1 MPRSVS
7 VACSQLLYVCFF
19 LPISSLQPLSE
30 SWGGGGG
37 TLKPSAP
44 STLIC
49 SDGKR
54 VSHTKTIHMHSHRAL
69 TLKGT
74 LSWCFCV
81 VFPFCALESL
91 CLISNRFK
99 VIFRWILVLYF
110 QSSQQNDKWHLSG
123 SIFFGVLYPTPPNEV
138 FYLTE
143 TELYVWFCFFY
154 LTFNTA
160 SGCQN
165 NR

>member
-30 SWGGGGG
+30 SWGWGGGG
-37 TLKPSAP
+37 DIKA
-44 STLIC
+44 IC
-49 SDGKR
+49 SIYSDLLRWQEGL
-54 VSHTKTIHMHSHRAL
+54 SHKDNTHAQTQSS

-138 FYLTE
+138 FYFNA
-143 TELYVWFCFFY
+143 TELYVWFSVFFI
-154 LTFNTA
+154 
-160 SGCQN
+160 
-165 NR
+165 

>member
-30 SWGGGGG
+30 SGGGDI
-37 TLKPSAP
+37 KAIWS
-44 STLIC
+44 IY
-49 SDGKR
+49 SDLLRWQEGL
-54 VSHTKTIHMHSHRAL
+54 SNTKTIHMHRHRAL

-81 VFPFCALESL
+81 AFPFCALESL
-91 CLISNRFK
+91 CLISNSFK
-99 VIFRWILVLYF
+99 VVFRGILVLYF

-123 SIFFGVLYPTPPNEV
+123 SIFYGVLYPTPPNLV
-138 FYLTE
+138 FYLSA
-143 TELYVWFCFFY
+143 TELCLILSFF
-154 LTFNTA
+154 FNI
-160 SGCQN
+160 
-165 NR
+165 